1 MKSVR
6 TLSSPPGPK
15 GHLLGDNLREYARDP
30 LGFLSGCAQE
40 YGNVVELHFMGQTL
54 YLLSD
59 PGLIEYVLVENN
71 RNFSKTRILKRNRR
85 LLGDGL
91 LTSEGEFWRR
101 QRRLAQPA
109 FHRKRVDA
117 YGDVMVAFAE
127 RSLEAWRDGQTLD
140 VHEEMMHLTLE
151 IVAKCLFDADVGARA
166 TDVGKAMKVALENF
180 SSQRRL
186 IRIPR
191 RVPTLQNIR
200 FEMAARKLDEI
211 VGTIIENRRKSGE
224 DRGDLLSMLMLAE
237 DDSGER
243 MTDKQLRD
251 EVMTLFLAGHETT
264 ANALCWTFWLL
275 SLAPD
280 AEAKLAEELERVLDG
295 RSPTMSDLSN
305 LPYVERVLKESMR
318 LYPPAWVVGRE
329 AIGECEVG
337 GYRMPAGT
345 TALMSQ
351 WVMHR
356 DPRYHEA
363 PERFEPDRWTAE
375 YAKALARF
383 AYFPFGGGPRQCIGA
398 GFAMVEACLILATVA
413 QRYRMDL
420 APGQKVEPYASITL
434 RPKEGIHLT
443 LVKRSRGG

>member
-1 MKSVR
+1 VR
-6 TLSSPPGPK
+6 TPHPPPGPK
-15 GHLLGDNLREYARDP
+15 GHLLGDNLRDYARDP
-30 LGFLSGCAQE
+30 LGFLSRCARE
-40 YGNVVELHFMGQTL
+40 YGDIVQLCFMGQTF
-54 YLLSD
+54 YLLSHPD
-59 PGLIEYVLVENN
+59 LIEYVLVENN
-71 RNFSKTRILKRNRR
+71 RNFTKTKILKRNGR
-85 LLGDGL
+85 LLGEGL

-140 VHEEMMHLTLE
+140 VHEQIMHLTLE

-191 RVPTLQNIR
+191 RVPTPQNIR

-224 DRGDLLSMLMLAE
+224 DRGDLLSMLILAE

-280 AEAKLAEELERVLDG
+280 AEAKLAEELEHVLDG

-305 LPYVERVLKESMR
+305 LPYVERVVKESMR

-329 AIGECEVG
+329 AIAECEVG
-337 GYRMPAGT
+337 GYRIPAGT

-375 YAKALARF
+375 YAKALPRF

>member
-186 IRIPR
+186 IRSPR
-191 RVPTLQNIR
+191 RVLPCKTSVSRWRRASSTRSSARSSKI
-200 FEMAARKLDEI
+200 AAR
-211 VGTIIENRRKSGE
+211 
-224 DRGDLLSMLMLAE
+224 
-237 DDSGER
+237 
-243 MTDKQLRD
+243 
-251 EVMTLFLAGHETT
+251 AG
-264 ANALCWTFWLL
+264 
-275 SLAPD
+275 
-280 AEAKLAEELERVLDG
+280 R
-295 RSPTMSDLSN
+295 
-305 LPYVERVLKESMR
+305 
-318 LYPPAWVVGRE
+318 
-329 AIGECEVG
+329 IGVIFC
-337 GYRMPAGT
+337 P
-345 TALMSQ
+345 
-351 WVMHR
+351 
-356 DPRYHEA
+356 
-363 PERFEPDRWTAE
+363 
-375 YAKALARF
+375 
-383 AYFPFGGGPRQCIGA
+383 C
-398 GFAMVEACLILATVA
+398 
-413 QRYRMDL
+413 
-420 APGQKVEPYASITL
+420 
-434 RPKEGIHLT
+434 
-443 LVKRSRGG
+443 